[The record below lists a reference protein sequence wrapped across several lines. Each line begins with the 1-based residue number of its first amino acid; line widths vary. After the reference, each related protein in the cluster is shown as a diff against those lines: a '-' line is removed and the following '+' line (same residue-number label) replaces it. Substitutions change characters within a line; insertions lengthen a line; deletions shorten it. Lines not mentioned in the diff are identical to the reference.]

1 MSDSSTP
8 KGGASALHYIGW
20 RTELLA
26 KLALSRLPGITVTER
41 PLKGKFAFSV
51 MTSTGF
57 SFLLEVKGISSM
69 REKIRDI
76 ETVSEL
82 RWRVQTALLKRLKT
96 MRCPVVLFLFDA
108 DTEHGRY
115 LRIDNLRLV
124 AAAVQTQSIRIPL
137 ENVINTEG
145 LHRMLKDLEADS
157 KK

>member
-1 MSDSSTP
+1 MSY
-8 KGGASALHYIGW
+8 LGW

-26 KLALSRLPGITVTER
+26 NLALSRLQGITVTEQ
-41 PLKGKFAFSV
+41 PLNGQFDFSV

-57 SFLLEVKGISSM
+57 SFLLEVKGLSSM

-76 ETVSEL
+76 GTIPEL
-82 RWRVQTALLKRLKT
+82 RWRVQTKVLKRAKT

-124 AAAVQTQSIRIPL
+124 AAAVQTQSVRFPL
-137 ENVINTEG
+137 QNAINTEG
-145 LHRMLKDLEADS
+145 LHRMLRELEADS
-157 KK
+157 TK

>member
-8 KGGASALHYIGW
+8 KGGPSAVSYIGW

-26 KLALSRLPGITVTER
+26 KLALSRLEGITITEQ
-41 PLKGKFAFSV
+41 PLNGQFDFSV
-51 MTSTGF
+51 MTSDGF
-57 SFLLEVKGISSM
+57 SFLLEVKGLSSM

-82 RWRVQTALLKRLKT
+82 RWRVQTKVLKRAKT

-124 AAAVQTQSIRIPL
+124 AAAIQTQSIRLPL
-137 ENVINTEG
+137 ENTINNES
-145 LHRMLKDLEADS
+145 LHRMVKELETN
-157 KK
+157 

>member
-8 KGGASALHYIGW
+8 KGGPSAVHYIGW

-26 KLALSRLPGITVTER
+26 KLALLRLPDITVTEQ
-41 PLKGKFAFSV
+41 PLDGKFDFSV

-57 SFLLEVKGISSM
+57 SFLLEVKGLSSM

-82 RWRVQTALLKRLKT
+82 RWRVQTALLKRSKS
-96 MRCPVVLFLFDA
+96 MRCPVVLFLFDV

-115 LRIDNLRLV
+115 LRLDNLRLV
-124 AAAVQTQSIRIPL
+124 AAAVQTQSIRLPL
-137 ENVINTEG
+137 ENTINAES
-145 LHRMLKDLEADS
+145 LRQMLKELETN
-157 KK
+157 